1 MLQLTTT
8 TPGIQSTS
16 LLRDYAAFNCWATT
30 RLINWLKSKPAS
42 VMETTVAS
50 SFYSLRNTL
59 LHIWATEAHWFSW
72 MMEGR
77 ECVNIQQTFNGT
89 LEELFDGVLEQAE
102 ILCEYVESLDE
113 EALGEYCYFATTNG
127 MTPPRPRVEM
137 LMHTMHHSMYHRGQL
152 TSMGHQV
159 GLHDA
164 PMTDYMFY
172 ILLGKHH

>member
-1 MLQLTTT
+1 MLQLMKSAPAIDAAT
-8 TPGIQSTS
+8 
-16 LLRDYAAFNCWATT
+16 LLRDYAAFNQWATK
-30 RLINWLKSKPAS
+30 RLINWLKSKPADII
-42 VMETTVAS
+42 EAKTES

-72 MMEGR
+72 MVAGR
-77 ECVNIQQTFNGT
+77 ECVNIQQTFDGT
-89 LEELFDGVLEQAE
+89 LEELYDGVLEQAE
-102 ILCEYVESLDE
+102 VLSEYVESLDE
-113 EALGEYCYFATTNG
+113 EALAEPCNFTESHG
-127 MTPPRPRVEM
+127 MTPARPRAEM

-172 ILLGKHH
+172 ILTGRR

>member
-1 MLQLTTT
+1 MLQLIKSDTTLNAAA
-8 TPGIQSTS
+8 
-16 LLRDYAAFNCWATT
+16 LLRDYAAFNQWATQ
-30 RLINWLKSKPAS
+30 RLIKWLKSKPAHII
-42 VMETTVAS
+42 EAKTES

-72 MMEGR
+72 MVAGR
-77 ECVNIQQTFNGT
+77 ECVNIQQTFDGT
-89 LEELFDGVLEQAE
+89 LEELYDGVLEQAE
-102 ILCEYVESLDE
+102 VLSEYVESLDE
-113 EALGEYCYFATTNG
+113 ETLAEPCNFTESHG
-127 MTPPRPRVEM
+127 MTPARPRAEM

-172 ILLGKHH
+172 ILMGRR